1 MGKVLKELQFSIHM
15 IGRGGGGGGRSGGE
29 VGCDGGRLAVMV
41 ESWLKFHEGSS
52 KNVKIR
58 SPSKVVQQIPTSIS
72 SASSLDA

>member
-1 MGKVLKELQFSIHM
+1 M
-15 IGRGGGGGGRSGGE
+15 IGRGGGGGGGRSGGE